1 VGVVAAGTSRY
12 SKPMS
17 THSVRHRL
25 SAKERRDEII
35 DAACA
40 VIATVGIASFRIR
53 DVADEAG
60 VSQPLVSSHFR
71 SREELIEAA
80 FERTDERSLALLR
93 ERTAGAAS
101 GRERIA
107 RFLACCL
114 DDDPELTEGWNLWHQ
129 IWTFGAF
136 SPALTDVIRTRQAT
150 WIGHVAERI
159 RDGQA
164 DGSIEPDIDADA
176 AATLL
181 VIVLDGVAPQLAY
194 GLLGRAAARALVV
207 RAVADTLHLSSPRA
221 AAP

>member
-1 VGVVAAGTSRY
+1 MPTE
-12 SKPMS
+12 
-17 THSVRHRL
+17 SVRRRL
-25 SAKERRDEII
+25 SAKERRDDIV
-35 DAACA
+35 DAACR

-93 ERTAGAAS
+93 ERTADAAT
-101 GRERIA
+101 GRDRIA

-114 DDDPELTEGWNLWHQ
+114 DDDPELAEGWNLWHQ

-136 SPALTDVIRTRQAT
+136 SPGLADVVRTRQAA

-159 RDGQA
+159 RAGQA

-181 VIVLDGVAPQLAY
+181 AIVLDGVAPQLAY
-194 GLLGRAAARALVV
+194 GLLDRAAARGLVV
-207 RAVADTLHLSSPRA
+207 RAVADTLHLPAPQA